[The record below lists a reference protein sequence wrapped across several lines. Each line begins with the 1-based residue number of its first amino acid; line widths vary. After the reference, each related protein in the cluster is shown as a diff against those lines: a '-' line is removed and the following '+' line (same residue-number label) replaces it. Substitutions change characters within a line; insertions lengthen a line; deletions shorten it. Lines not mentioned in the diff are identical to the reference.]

1 MIVNM
6 HEAKTQFSRL
16 VARALSGEEIIVAR
30 NGKPLVQLQPVSA
43 PTGTRKPGLS
53 RGSIEIGPDFDA
65 PLPDDYIRGFES

>member
-16 VARALSGEEIIVAR
+16 VARAISGEEVIVAK

-43 PTGTRKPGLS
+43 PTGARKPGLS
-53 RGSIEIGPDFDA
+53 RGSVVIGTDFDT
-65 PLPDDYIRGFES
+65 PLPDDYLRGFES